1 MASSPSD
8 CIFCK
13 IVQRQIPAS
22 TIFDDDSVI
31 AFLDVSP
38 LASGHLLVIPK
49 VHANQLIDLP
59 ETVAS
64 DIGRVLP
71 QLGRA
76 LLMVSGADGFNVLQ
90 NNGEVA
96 GQVVG
101 HVHFHLIPR
110 FKDDGLGYRWNAGAY
125 EDGQM
130 NDVCDLFKQ
139 ALAS

>member
-13 IVQRQIPAS
+13 IVQNQIPAS
-22 TIFDDDSVI
+22 IVYDSDSI
-31 AFLDVSP
+31 LAFLDVNP

-59 ETVAS
+59 EKIAS
-64 DIGRVLP
+64 EIGRVLP
-71 QLGRA
+71 KLGQA
-76 LLMVSGADGFNVLQ
+76 LLRVSGADGFNVLQ

-110 FKDDGLGYRWNAGAY
+110 FKGDGLGYRWNAGAY

-130 NDVCDLFKQ
+130 NDVSDLFKQ
-139 ALAS
+139 ALA